1 MSRKKIHVPIKN
13 GRANIA
19 GMNIKKIRLAKNP
32 ELSQNGLA
40 TLIQLEGI
48 PMTKN
53 TVQRMEAGQGTI
65 NDIQLVAFAKVLKVD
80 VKALLDES
88 VYKSDC
94 HSEEVHYPPYSENE
108 NTISAATQEPEYK

>member
-65 NDIQLVAFAKVLKVD
+65 NDIQLVTFAKVLKVD
-80 VKALLDES
+80 VKELLDES
-88 VYKSDC
+88 VYK
-94 HSEEVHYPPYSENE
+94 SEEVHYPPYSENE